1 MKKKQFMSKLAALT
15 MAAAMGVTALPATVM
30 AAGVKDVT
38 AKNDTA
44 TNAATT
50 GLVQTTLPTTVT
62 GGEKAKA
69 ALYQAYYDYDAAVEA
84 AAKVAGLGAKSTPQN
99 VQDALTATVNG
110 QSIKPEGD
118 VTIIPATGNTSATAG
133 STTVQIKL
141 PYSYGGTNVDTVPA
155 KDATATISSG
165 AAALSGTYTGKKDET
180 YTYNGSKWIDSQGN
194 EISDFSTVGLTV
206 TGAPDNGQKITATAA
221 VAEVPAHVTGA
232 TSGSQLLTLNVK
244 WGTDV
249 QDALSEAYDLVEK
262 DIRTEST
269 TESTAYYK
277 LQHVSG
283 MINETTGDFSEDAV
297 KAVFGTTGQSEKLNT
312 NTGYT
317 ATATIEGASNY
328 VAPTATTDGSYDV
341 KIKTTV
347 SQKVAP
353 NDTADRTDTFKV
365 VIKKLGN
372 AVVQAVTPDT
382 TDSSSIALSAFKVS
396 NIKKANTAYDINV
409 SVTGTGIGTA
419 ESGKPLKKT
428 EVAKANLTFTSSDTS
443 IAEVVESTTSNTGYA
458 LKFKKPGKVKISY
471 TCPNFKDANSTSAT
485 AIASKTA
492 NLQSA
497 GSDVEVEL
505 KNDATALQSVVDGI
519 DKTVNQADA
528 ADDTAAVAAAKTRVT
543 EAVKAYYG
551 RDDITVDVKNVSNFI
566 AATSGTAEDTDG
578 TDGSFYA
585 EVTVTDNSNT
595 SATVDKVTYK
605 FTIKAT
611 PYTAKFTDVADT
623 DYFAK
628 AVAWGVDKDI
638 VAGTTDTTFSPK
650 ADVTRAQ
657 FVTFLYRQAGSPD
670 VEINKTFTDISG
682 LSDEFQKAI
691 SWAAATGVTDGV
703 TDTTFAPNAT
713 VNREQAVTFLF
724 RYTKGEATTKTASF
738 KDVDSSAYYADAVNW
753 GAENGVVEG
762 YNDDTFG
769 VSRSTNRGEAIT
781 FIYRALAD

>member
-30 AAGVKDVT
+30 AAGITGVT
-38 AKNDTA
+38 AKNETSDTPA
-44 TNAATT
+44 DAAET
-50 GLVQTTLPTTVT
+50 GLVQTTLPSTVT
-62 GGEKAKA
+62 GGVEAKA
-69 ALYQAYYDYDAAVEA
+69 ALYNAYKNYDDTVES
-84 AAKVAGLGAKSTPQN
+84 KVKAFGAKSDAN
-99 VQDALTATVNG
+99 SVKSALTSG
-110 QSIKPEGD
+110 SIAPIGD
-118 VTIIPATGNTSATAG
+118 VTITPATGNTTATAG
-133 STTVQIKL
+133 STTVQIDL
-141 PYSYGGTNVDTVPA
+141 PYNYGGTTASVTITTGDNLKKT
-155 KDATATISSG
+155 ATAPT
-165 AAALSGTYTGKKDET
+165 AAAGTYTYASGKWQKDSTDTTET
-180 YTYNGSKWIDSQGN
+180 VDTL
-194 EISDFSTVGLTV
+194 GLTG
-206 TGAPDNGQKITATAA
+206 TPANGDEVVVTAA
-221 VAEVPAHVTGA
+221 TPA
-232 TSGSQLLTLNVK
+232 TSGSQRLTLNVK

-269 TESTAYYK
+269 TTTTAYYK
-277 LQHVSG
+277 LHNVSG
-283 MINETTGDFSEDAV
+283 MINDTTGDFSEDAV
-297 KAVFGTTGQSEKLNT
+297 KAAFGSGQSETSTTLSKL
-312 NTGYT
+312 GYT

-341 KIKTTV
+341 KVKTSVT
-347 SQKVAP
+347 QDAGT
-353 NDTADRTDTFKV
+353 NDTAERTDTFKV
-365 VIKKLGN
+365 VLKKLGN
-372 AVVQAVTPDT
+372 AVIAAVTADA
-382 TDSSSIALSAFKVS
+382 TDSSATAFSAFNSSKVT
-396 NIKKANTAYDINV
+396 KADTAYDINV
-409 SVTGTGIGTA
+409 SVTGTGIDTSKK
-419 ESGKPLKKT
+419 ETSGLLKKS

-443 IAEVVESTTSNTGYA
+443 IAEIVESDTSNTGYA

-471 TCPNFKDANSTSAT
+471 TCPNFTDANSTSAT
-485 AIASKTA
+485 AITSKTA
-492 NLQSA
+492 NLQSF
-497 GSDVEVEL
+497 GKDVEVEL
-505 KNDATALQSVVDGI
+505 KNDAAALKSVVDGI

-528 ADDTAAVAAAKTRVT
+528 ADDTAAVAAAKARVT

-566 AATSGTAEDTDG
+566 AATAGTAEDTDG

-585 EVTVTDNSNT
+585 EVTVIDNSNT
-595 SATVDKVTYK
+595 SAKVDKETYK

-611 PYTAKFTDVADT
+611 SYTAKFTDVADT

-682 LSDEFQKAI
+682 LSTEFQKAV
-691 SWAAATGVTDGV
+691 SWAAENGITDGV

-738 KDVDSSAYYADAVNW
+738 KDVDSTAYYADAVNW

-762 YNDDTFG
+762 YNADTFG
-769 VSRSTNRGEAIT
+769 VGRSTNRGEAIT